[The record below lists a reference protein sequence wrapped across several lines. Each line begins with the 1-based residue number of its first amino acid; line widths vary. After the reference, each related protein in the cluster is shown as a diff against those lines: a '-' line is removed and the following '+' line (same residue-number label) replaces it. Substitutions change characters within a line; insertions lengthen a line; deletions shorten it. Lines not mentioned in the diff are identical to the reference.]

1 MGLRRVNMITGM
13 EIRNQEFKKSMRG
26 YSETEVRNFLAELA
40 QDYENLYS
48 QNANLKESVQ
58 RLESE
63 LSKYRK
69 IEDTMNNSLIFA
81 QQAAEDLKANARREA
96 ELIIDSSKKRIAEV
110 FAVYQEVIKRLS
122 LFNAELKS
130 QMGGQMEMLEKNQ
143 LRVEELSQFFYSK
156 DIKELMEELE
166 QTNIKAI
173 QE

>member
-1 MGLRRVNMITGM
+1 MITGV
-13 EIRNQEFKKSMRG
+13 EIRNQQFSKSLRG
-26 YSETEVRNFLAELA
+26 YNEDEVRNFLMQLA

-48 QNANLKESVQ
+48 QNATLKESIQ
-58 RLESE
+58 RLEAE
-63 LSKYRK
+63 LLKYHK

-81 QQAAEDLKANARREA
+81 QQTAEDMKTNARREA
-96 ELIIDSSKKRIAEV
+96 ELILEDAKKRIVEV
-110 FAVYQEVIKRLS
+110 FMVYQEVIKRLS

-156 DIKELMEELE
+156 DVKELMEELE